1 MSKEKLEKYY
11 YGLSEDVAS
20 RNESIKKCLE
30 GLSVTEVSTL
40 LRGVTKEI
48 SDETKFNLTN

>member
-40 LRGVTKEI
+40 LRGLTKEI